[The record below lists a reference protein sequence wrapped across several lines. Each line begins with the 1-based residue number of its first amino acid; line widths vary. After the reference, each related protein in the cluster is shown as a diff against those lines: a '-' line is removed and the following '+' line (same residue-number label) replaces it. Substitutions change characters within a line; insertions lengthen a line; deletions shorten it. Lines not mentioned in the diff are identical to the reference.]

1 MNDLGALVENNFLA
15 FIRTAAI
22 FFVASVALFQF
33 TEWGK
38 MFSLI
43 SLSIALVLIIS
54 VVVDY
59 FQERSRINKL
69 GFQTRT
75 IIDILAYLM
84 IGMILFIVF
93 IMVAVYF
100 TDPTRSPIINILDT
114 DINIATDKITEAIR
128 ETRREKILGSRRNA
142 ALSTAIV

>member
-1 MNDLGALVENNFLA
+1 MNDLGALIENNFLA
-15 FIRTAAI
+15 FIRTSAI

-33 TEWGK
+33 TEYGK

-43 SLSIALVLIIS
+43 SLSIALILTIS

-59 FQERSRINKL
+59 FRERSRINKL
-69 GFQTRT
+69 GFKTRT
-75 IIDILAYLM
+75 IIDILAYMM
-84 IGMILFIVF
+84 IGMIIFIVC

-114 DINIATDKITEAIR
+114 DINIATDKITQAIK
-128 ETRREKILGSRRNA
+128 ETRRENILRSRKNA
-142 ALSTAIV
+142 VLSTAI